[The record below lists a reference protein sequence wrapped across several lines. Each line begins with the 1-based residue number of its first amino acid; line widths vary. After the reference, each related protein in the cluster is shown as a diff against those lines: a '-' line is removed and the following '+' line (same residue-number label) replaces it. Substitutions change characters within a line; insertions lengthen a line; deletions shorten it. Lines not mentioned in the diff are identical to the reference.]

1 MMKRLQYHTTA
12 AKNLAPLTSVLE
24 PEAEAEAA
32 EAALFGWKR
41 KRKRFLKIIWR
52 RKRKRL

>member
-24 PEAEAEAA
+24 PEAEAEVA

-41 KRKRFLKIIWR
+41 KRK
-52 RKRKRL
+52 